1 VSFEANAK
9 SLRRSGIAKTGQD
22 RGDFGRISINQ
33 TAKCETAL
41 MLGS

>member
-1 VSFEANAK
+1 VPSEANAK
-9 SLRRSGIAKTGQD
+9 SLRRSGIAKTGQ
-22 RGDFGRISINQ
+22 GDFGRISINQ